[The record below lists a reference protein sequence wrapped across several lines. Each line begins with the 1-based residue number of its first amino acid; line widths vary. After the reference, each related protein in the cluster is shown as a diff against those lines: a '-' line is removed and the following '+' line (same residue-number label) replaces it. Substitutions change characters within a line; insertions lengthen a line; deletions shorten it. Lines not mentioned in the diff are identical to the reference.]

1 MFPQKKSKLRKCQHH
16 LNFDKI
22 KKLKSFKRS
31 AFAQHD
37 IPYWQKLNLT
47 LHGSCMVMLHLA
59 NLFKFGYIDRLSK
72 SNERVEDLKI

>member
-31 AFAQHD
+31 AFSQND
-37 IPYWQKLNLT
+37 IKVKSDRTWV
-47 LHGSCMVMLHLA
+47 LHGNVAFS
-59 NLFKFGYIDRLSK
+59 
-72 SNERVEDLKI
+72 